1 MYESTYIYCLALSMG
16 RISSKDTPVA
26 VSIPGTEILISK
38 YHYPIKEPGHLE
50 EIVDSKEGAKERKDE
65 PRISC
70 RTRR

>member
-1 MYESTYIYCLALSMG
+1 MSLYTYIAYLCLWEEST
-16 RISSKDTPVA
+16 SKDTPVA

-38 YHYPIKEPGHLE
+38 YHYPIKEPGHLL
-50 EIVDSKEGAKERKDE
+50 EIVDSKAGAKERKDE